1 MKEELYGWIK
11 NLAVFYILFTAVLH
25 LVPEG
30 KYEKYVRLFMGLLLI
45 LMMSSPIFV
54 LLGKAESFSVSFFNN
69 YQSENTLRE
78 REETQNL
85 QKLYLERG
93 YELELENKIKNNLKN
108 RGIELQGLKVNIEG
122 EHVSAVLYV
131 KETLSQEQEEVIEDG
146 LREAAGIDKGSY
158 QVKTGE
164 YEPSAV
170 DRTASSGASSGSG
183 STARIR

>member
-25 LVPEG
+25 LVPDG

-54 LLGKAESFSVSFFNN
+54 LLGKADSFSESFFNN
-69 YQSENTLRE
+69 FQWENTLRE
-78 REETQNL
+78 QEETRNL

-108 RGIELQGLKVNIEG
+108 RGIELQGVKVNIEG
-122 EHVSAVLYV
+122 DQVSAVLYV
-131 KETLSQEQEEVIEDG
+131 KEALTQEQEGVAEDE

-158 QVKTGE
+158 QIKTGE
-164 YEPSAV
+164 YEPTTV
-170 DRTASSGASSGSG
+170 DRAASSGAGSN
-183 STARIR
+183 ARIR